1 MCRSVEIYS
10 LCLVLQSYGNYS
22 LARNVHK
29 QKIHDTWIR
38 LYHVLHLYDF
48 PGLKLSTFFS
58 LAGRL
63 VYEQESK
70 QTPDDQARWFHLSL
84 CIDIFFNKSVVE
96 PATTLMRW
104 KQSILV
110 TLWIYMDLYGFIFNF
125 EYLDIDVMSPL
136 QVEIMGIQPEVL
148 HGCQVADHLTGKWRL
163 TLSRPWFVG
172 LFHIFFQHK
181 VSTAYH
187 YLSLLFCDSISTFVA
202 HFFKSRG

>member
-10 LCLVLQSYGNYS
+10 FCLVLQSYGSYS

-29 QKIHDTWIR
+29 KNPWYLNPVVPCFTSLWLPR
-38 LYHVLHLYDF
+38 TEVVHV
-48 PGLKLSTFFS
+48 FFS
-58 LAGRL
+58 RWAACVWTGIQTDTGWPSAVVPL
-63 VYEQESK
+63 VFVHRY
-70 QTPDDQARWFHLSL
+70 L
-84 CIDIFFNKSVVE
+84 FNKSVVE

-125 EYLDIDVMSPL
+125 EYIDIDVMSPR

-202 HFFKSRG
+202 HFFKSRR